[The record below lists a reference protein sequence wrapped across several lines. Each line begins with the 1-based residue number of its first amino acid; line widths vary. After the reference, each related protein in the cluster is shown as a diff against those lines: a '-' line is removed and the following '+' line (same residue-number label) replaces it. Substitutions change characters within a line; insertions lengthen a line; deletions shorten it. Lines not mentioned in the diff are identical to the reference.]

1 MKKYIKPQLNCIIM
15 NTDAPILTGSK
26 TIQYDPNNTP
36 ESKDSWGEAMG
47 KTTVNGSIWNFDDDE
62 D

>member
-15 NTDAPILTGSK
+15 NTDAPFLAGSK
-26 TIQYDPNNTP
+26 TILYDPNNTQ
-36 ESKDSWGEAMG
+36 ESNNSWGEAMG